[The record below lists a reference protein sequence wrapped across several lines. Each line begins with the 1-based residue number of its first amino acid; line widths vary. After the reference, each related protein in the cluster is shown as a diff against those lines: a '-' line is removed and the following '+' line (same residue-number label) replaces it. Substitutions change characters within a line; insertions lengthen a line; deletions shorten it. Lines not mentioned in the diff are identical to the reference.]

1 MSAIII
7 TKNTELMQRVIDE
20 IKTCF
25 DPEIPVDIWELGL
38 IYELDLNEENDLK
51 ITMTLTSPNCPVAE
65 SLPAEVENKLKLV
78 PGIKSATLK
87 LTFEPPWEKDMMS
100 EVAQLELG
108 FM

>member
-1 MSAIII
+1 MPAIIK
-7 TKNTELMQRVIDE
+7 TTDTELMQRIIDE

-38 IYELDLNEENDLK
+38 MYELELLEDNHLNVV
-51 ITMTLTSPNCPVAE
+51 MTLTSPNCPVAE
-65 SLPAEVENKLKLV
+65 SLPADVKSKLQLL
-78 PGIKSATLK
+78 PNIKSVDLK
-87 LTFEPPWEKDMMS
+87 LTFEPPWEKEMMS